1 MANRRCVQNLNRYL
15 QFIKTLTPHPIPQF
29 PTSKYTLHSGLT
41 PKPLHR
47 IVISNS
53 INAQPSACFRNF
65 CSNNRNDDTDE
76 DDEDGEDDDESE
88 GDDMESVDDEREN
101 ERIVL
106 SAEDKD
112 KEAAEIGY
120 KVISPLQRSDRVFKP
135 YEPAFAVVQIG
146 SHQFKVSNGDCI
158 FTERLKYCDV
168 NDKLILNK
176 VLMLGS
182 KTQTIIGRPIL
193 PDAAVHAVV
202 EEHGLLASSLIGII
216 SSCRPLD
223 AKVIIFKKKRR
234 KNYRRTK
241 GHRQELTKLRITDI
255 SGIEKPESVPSL
267 KTEKKEKI
275 PSLKTEKKEK
285 MPSLKTEK
293 KEKPEKIP
301 VEA

>member
-15 QFIKTLTPHPIPQF
+15 QFVKTLTPHPIPQF

-41 PKPLHR
+41 PKHLHR
-47 IVISNS
+47 VVISNF
-53 INAQPSACFRNF
+53 INEQPSVCFRHF

-88 GDDMESVDDEREN
+88 GDYMESVDDEREN
-101 ERIVL
+101 LRIVL

-158 FTERLKYCDV
+158 YTERLKYCDV

-202 EEHGLLASSLIGII
+202 EEHA
-216 SSCRPLD
+216 LD

-255 SGIEKPESVPSL
+255 SGIEKPEN
-267 KTEKKEKI
+267 T